1 MSMWASQFFSFRC
14 CKKTFKHI
22 GKVLRGPLIQRAK
35 DKLNLDFG
43 LFFLCKTC
51 MYSIPPKA
59 GGSAFTFVTLP
70 KSLPLSTITFIGASF
85 KVSFF
90 TEK

>member
-43 LFFLCKTC
+43 LFFICKTC
-51 MYSIPPKA
+51 TVFHQKRAAPHLRS
-59 GGSAFTFVTLP
+59 
-70 KSLPLSTITFIGASF
+70 
-85 KVSFF
+85 
-90 TEK
+90 